1 MEFTAKRR
9 DMAYFRTIPYKIG
22 RGELYIIGEC
32 EGKQEFIRITNLQ
45 LRSETKP
52 EPKTCSRKSQKGDNK
67 MHKFR
72 FKFLGGAKKVEQAN
86 YKFHAFIVDT
96 NSQEHHLYG
105 ALKNGLVEQMDQLNH
120 IYTSATP
127 VIKVFSATAG
137 FGIPK
142 EFFSYFI
149 MLSPSGTK
157 QINIKP
163 LGFKNISGFG
173 WSFSGVGR
181 FMKKEEVRRF
191 FGASSDTWKFYQRQS
206 FLSRQRLSELVTITD
221 ASPLD
226 QPLEERVE
234 EVRMLR
240 FD

>member
-1 MEFTAKRR
+1 
-9 DMAYFRTIPYKIG
+9 MAYFKTIPCKAA
-22 RGELYIIGEC
+22 RGDIYIIGEC
-32 EGKQEFIRITNLQ
+32 SGRIDIGRITNFQ
-45 LRSETKP
+45 VWSETKP
-52 EPKTCSRKSQKGDNK
+52 ESKEGSRETQKGDIA
-67 MHKFR
+67 MHKYQFR
-72 FKFLGGAKKVEQAN
+72 FFGGAKKVENAN

-105 ALKNGLVEQMDQLNH
+105 ALKNGLVEQVDNSNH

-127 VIKVFSATAG
+127 IIKVFSATAG
-137 FGIPK
+137 FGVPK

-149 MLSPSGTK
+149 MLSPVGTK

-163 LGFKNISGFG
+163 LGYKDISAYG
-173 WSFSGVGR
+173 WNFSGVGR

-191 FGASSDTWKFYQRQS
+191 FGAGSDTWKFFNRQS
-206 FLSRQRLSELVTITD
+206 FLSRVRLQELVKITEVT
-221 ASPLD
+221 PLD
-226 QPLEERVE
+226 QPTEESRE

>member
-9 DMAYFRTIPYKIG
+9 DMASLRIIPCEIRPG
-22 RGELYIIGEC
+22 DIYIIGESPGRG
-32 EGKQEFIRITNLQ
+32 EVVRITNLQ
-45 LRSETKP
+45 VWSETKP
-52 EPKTCSRKSQKGDNK
+52 KPKTCSRKSQKGDIA

-120 IYTSATP
+120 IYASATP

-149 MLSPSGTK
+149 MLTPSGTK

-163 LGFKNISGFG
+163 LGFKNIAGYG

-191 FGASSDTWKFYQRQS
+191 FGANSDTWKFFQRQS

-226 QPLEERVE
+226 QPIEERVE